1 MPGTDTDTTDSFAPA
16 PDAIRGTVEAY
27 LAALRSGSSAAIV
40 ALYADDATLEDPAG
54 TAPKVGRD
62 AIAQF
67 YSALDGS
74 PQKAELLTLR
84 VSGASAAFHFRV
96 TSPVGDHEY
105 EVEPIDVMTFDE
117 QARITSM
124 RAYWSSENLRQL

>member
-1 MPGTDTDTTDSFAPA
+1 MSGTESATPT
-16 PDAIRGTVEAY
+16 PDAIRATVDAY
-27 LAALRSGSSAAIV
+27 LDALRSGSSAALV
-40 ALYADDATLEDPAG
+40 ELYTDDATLEDPVG
-54 TAPKVGRD
+54 TVPKSGRE

-67 YSALDGS
+67 YSALGGS

-96 TSPVGDHEY
+96 TSPIGDREY

-117 QARITSM
+117 DARITGM
-124 RAYWSSENLRQL
+124 RAYWSSENMRRL